1 MKRYKSKRQCKYCAL
16 DIPGYSPVDIPGY
29 SPVDIPGYYPVD
41 IPGQSEEVLTGVQ
54 VEQRGVGHA
63 QEIKVDYESNWQ
75 NSGPRFGTIFY
86 LPLKAYA
93 DA

>member
-1 MKRYKSKRQCKYCAL
+1 M

-29 SPVDIPGYYPVD
+29 SPVDIPGYYPVDIHGYSPVD

-86 LPLKAYA
+86 LPLKA
-93 DA
+93 

>member
-16 DIPGYSPVDIPGY
+16 DIPGYYPVDIPE
-29 SPVDIPGYYPVD
+29 YYPAD
-41 IPGQSEEVLTGVQ
+41 IPGQSEEVLPGVQ

-86 LPLKAYA
+86 LPLKA
-93 DA
+93 